1 MNNKKADAKHPH
13 RLTPPKWKGKAMNR
27 FALLTVRR
35 MFSLLYYLGILP
47 LFFGKVKNFF
57 AFFLHRPGIS
67 YAKAG

>member
-1 MNNKKADAKHPH
+1 
-13 RLTPPKWKGKAMNR
+13 MNR

-35 MFSLLYYLGILP
+35 MFSLLYYLGILS

-57 AFFLHRPGIS
+57 AYFLHRPGIS